1 MKSKRDI
8 LLENHRPCV
17 YRDEKICGENI
28 FLFSENLSL
37 TKKMEWE
44 KLVIHKLDELG
55 IDRSCHDLIL
65 GSIEILLP
73 VLVLS
78 VFGLILGM
86 KK

>member
-1 MKSKRDI
+1 MRIDNQKKPCIYREI
-8 LLENHRPCV
+8 KHCGKNLEFFD
-17 YRDEKICGENI
+17 Y
-28 FLFSENLSL
+28 SENLSL

-44 KLVIHKLDELG
+44 RLVIHKLDELG
-55 IDRSCHDLIL
+55 IDRNCHDLIL

>member
-1 MKSKRDI
+1 MKIIESKNPCIYREI
-8 LLENHRPCV
+8 KHCGKNLEFFD
-17 YRDEKICGENI
+17 Y
-28 FLFSENLSL
+28 SENLSL

-55 IDRSCHDLIL
+55 IARSCHDLIL